1 MLKLDRVLKQIKGE
15 IIEGR
20 HGASGERFMTVRKLD
35 ERFGVSLTTAQKA
48 VQRLKQEGLLVGDS
62 TNPALLGPEVGRRE
76 DAETLP
82 GSSPNRLGLI
92 VTDITNPFFSRLCR
106 DIQLAAIELDYQLV
120 MGSSGSDFAR
130 EEGVVRGFL
139 EIGVDGLLICPGL
152 DDACAKLYTELVEQ
166 GVPLVFVS
174 RRVEGIDAD
183 FVVAHNFVGGAMM
196 AGHLLSVGYESF
208 GYIGFGPRLKNDNRL
223 RGFRLALSEQDAS
236 LPDEA
241 IADGNG
247 RGIEH
252 GYRAMA
258 RLMQGATKPRAVFAY
273 NDLLAIGAMQ
283 YCQERGLAVPGDVAI
298 AGFDNLPESQV
309 TSPPL
314 TTVAYPI
321 RSIARLAVQSLVDR
335 IGRGRAH
342 PASHVLLEPHLVV
355 RRSTNPAA
363 RPSQALAGDKTSFD
377 KSTRQRRF
385 DPKVI
390 ARAQSTSD

>member
-1 MLKLDRVLKQIKGE
+1 MLKLDRVLKQIKEE

-20 HGASGERFMTVRKLD
+20 HGVAGDRFMTVRKLGK
-35 ERFGVSLTTAQKA
+35 RFGVSLTTAQKA
-48 VQRLKQEGLLVGDS
+48 VRRLKDEGLLVADS
-62 TNPALLGPEVGRRE
+62 TNPALLGPEVGRRKV
-76 DAETLP
+76 AKARP
-82 GSSPNRLGLI
+82 GGFPNRLGLI

-130 EEGVVRGFL
+130 EERVVRGFL
-139 EIGVDGLLICPGL
+139 DIGVDGLLICPGL
-152 DDACAKLYTELVEQ
+152 DDACAKLYAELIAQ

-174 RRVEGIDAD
+174 RRVEGIEAD

-196 AGHLLSVGYESF
+196 AGHLLSAGYESF

-223 RGFRLALSEQDAS
+223 RGFRLALSEQDAE
-236 LPDEA
+236 LPDECVA
-241 IADGNG
+241 HGNG

-258 RLMQGATKPRAVFAY
+258 HLMGGPTRPRAVFAY
-273 NDLLAIGAMQ
+273 NDLLAIGAMR
-283 YCQERGLAVPGDVAI
+283 YCQEHGLDVPGDVAI
-298 AGFDNLPESQV
+298 AGFDNLPESEV

-335 IGRGRAH
+335 VRRGEAH

-355 RRSTNPAA
+355 RRSTDPGAKSSQTSAA
-363 RPSQALAGDKTSFD
+363 EGTLAAEMPRSRQLDGKTAAAMPSKPD
-377 KSTRQRRF
+377 
-385 DPKVI
+385 
-390 ARAQSTSD
+390 

>member
-1 MLKLDRVLKQIKGE
+1 MLKLDRVLKQIKEE

-20 HGASGERFMTVRKLD
+20 HGVAGDRFMTVRKLG

-62 TNPALLGPEVGRRE
+62 TNPALLGPEVGRGE
-76 DAETLP
+76 DAETQP
-82 GSSPNRLGLI
+82 GSFPNRLGLI

-130 EEGVVRGFL
+130 EERVVRGFL
-139 EIGVDGLLICPGL
+139 DIGVDGLLICPGL
-152 DDACAKLYTELVEQ
+152 DDACAKLYAELVEQ
-166 GVPLVFVS
+166 GIPLVFVS

-223 RGFRLALSEQDAS
+223 RGFRLALSEQDAV
-236 LPDEA
+236 LPNEW

-247 RGIEH
+247 RGIVH
-252 GYRAMA
+252 GYQAMA
-258 RLMQGATKPRAVFAY
+258 HLVSGPERPRAVFAY

-283 YCQERGLAVPGDVAI
+283 YCREQGLSVPGEVAI
-298 AGFDNLPESQV
+298 AGFDNLPESEV

-335 IGRGRAH
+335 VRRGEAH
-342 PASHVLLEPHLVV
+342 PASHVLLEPHLVI
-355 RRSTNPAA
+355 RRSTDPEANTLQTADTDEIPADEVSHSRSSGGKTAATMPSNP
-363 RPSQALAGDKTSFD
+363 D
-377 KSTRQRRF
+377 
-385 DPKVI
+385 
-390 ARAQSTSD
+390 